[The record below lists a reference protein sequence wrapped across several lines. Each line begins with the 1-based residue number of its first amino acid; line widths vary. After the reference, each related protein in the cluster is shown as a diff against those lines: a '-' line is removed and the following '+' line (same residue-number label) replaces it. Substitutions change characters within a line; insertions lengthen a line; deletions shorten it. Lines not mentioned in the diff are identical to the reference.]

1 MTPDGIVEPVDLAA
15 NGLVGFL
22 TSAKDGPPDGLGFQG
37 LEERLHHG
45 VVIAISLAGHRDPG
59 CRACVARPDSRSKL
73 YREAVGLVYRCI
85 RPESRSEE
93 ALVHVPSHLSFEEGA
108 TLPCAAVTAWV
119 ALTVPSTGHGGRHRP
134 NLGFR
139 WRFGLRALTTLTT
152 AGEALHARVCAGWK
166 KLRLEQSLGTR
177 LVTYADNL
185 VILCLSVRI

>member
-1 MTPDGIVEPVDLAA
+1 M
-15 NGLVGFL
+15 
-22 TSAKDGPPDGLGFQG
+22 
-37 LEERLHHG
+37 
-45 VVIAISLAGHRDPG
+45 
-59 CRACVARPDSRSKL
+59 
-73 YREAVGLVYRCI
+73 
-85 RPESRSEE
+85 
-93 ALVHVPSHLSFEEGA
+93 HVPSHLSFEEGA

-119 ALTVPSTGHGGRHRP
+119 ALTGAIDGPRRETPP

-185 VILCLSVRI
+185 VILCLSVQNLNRLSCNAGG